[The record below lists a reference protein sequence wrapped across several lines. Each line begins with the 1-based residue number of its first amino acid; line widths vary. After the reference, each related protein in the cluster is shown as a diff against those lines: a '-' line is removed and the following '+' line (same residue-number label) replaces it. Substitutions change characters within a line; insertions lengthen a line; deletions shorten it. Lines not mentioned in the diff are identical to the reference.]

1 MYVQQMCRKVSKLA
15 LKQYNIGYIHII
27 SMYIHMFRTL
37 ACVHGYVQYVYIHAY
52 VHMYILYLILCVHTY
67 TSTSTPIL
75 LLVQELRDIH
85 VDNCKLSIVGDY
97 FVLTLEKESFFQR
110 SPEVVKTRKVQSH
123 RRTKSHSGA
132 LCPSIAELTQPL
144 KQYATNHSS
153 ASNLNEEEIRTNCG
167 NIWLVLRVLTQRT
180 RQYVQLHFQ
189 RRCVLVNMPTYC
201 TYSTYIHINV
211 QICLSIYRMY
221 ISAVYYESS
230 CYICYTVHLVYV
242 RIYICTYVAMYSI

>member
-1 MYVQQMCRKVSKLA
+1 
-15 LKQYNIGYIHII
+15 
-27 SMYIHMFRTL
+27 MYIHTRTH
-37 ACVHGYVQYVYIHAY
+37 VHT
-52 VHMYILYLILCVHTY
+52 LSDSLCTY
-67 TSTSTPIL
+67 TSTSTPTL

-201 TYSTYIHINV
+201 TYVHAYQCTNMFKCIQNV
-211 QICLSIYRMY
+211 HF
-221 ISAVYYESS
+221 SS
-230 CYICYTVHLVYV
+230 LL
-242 RIYICTYVAMYSI
+242 